1 MNARL
6 YLLPLLLALLSP
18 DCADAA
24 PTVSNVTAAQRT
36 GTKLVDIHYDLAAV
50 APVKVTL
57 EISSNGGAT
66 YALQAQALTG
76 DLGPAVAAGTGR
88 LITWDAETDWNIMH
102 SSQMRFRVVADDF
115 SDGLSYIPAG
125 PFVMGRTSGDT
136 STNAPPTTVNVSGFK
151 IMNTELSKAEWDPV
165 RAWGLLNGYTDL
177 LAGGGKGADHPVQ
190 SITWF
195 AAVKWCNARSEMEG
209 RTPCYYTSSARTTV
223 YRTGSAA
230 LTDAWVRWDANGYR
244 LPTEAEWEK
253 AARGGIVGKRFP
265 WGTDI
270 ISHALANFNNSVSRP
285 WTEGTTGFH
294 PLYNTDPTPY
304 TSPCSSFSP
313 NAYGLFDVAGNVMEW
328 AWDWYESAHYS
339 SAAGTTDPRGPASSP
354 DNYKIRRGGWYSA
367 DEAYSRCH
375 ARFYNTPNFSA
386 VNTGL
391 RAVISSANAHPA
403 TAQGVSA
410 AVTVTTGP
418 PQTLIFAPIPDQLTT
433 DSVLLTATG
442 GASGNPVTFAVTAGP
457 GVISGGNVLTF
468 TTAGSVSITAHQDGN
483 ASYAPAEVTRTF
495 EVTKAVATV
504 QLSALLYLPNGT
516 PRAATAQ
523 TVPEGLGVV
532 ITYDGSPDAPALA
545 GVYQVEAVIDDPI
558 YQGNATA
565 RFVIDHRVDRS
576 PLLPGSPPAPPAAAD
591 ILWEDAAI
599 GLYDGLLFDAIDGE
613 RLLGAIENLRASAP
627 RRGRSEGG
635 AVSGR
640 LRLPGLSLPL
650 TGRFTMAGSLV
661 ISLNRPDGTAVVVA
675 LQLQRTTAGHEVVT
689 GTVSWGSLNATARL
703 PRAPFHARNN
713 AADPAWTGAFTLL
726 LPSQPGW
733 GADEPGG
740 DGWARLTVSAAG
752 GVTIKGRHGDGTPL
766 LETAY
771 LSATGECALFAELYR
786 SRPVKGRFGGWLRFR
801 DVPDVADCDGLMQ
814 WVKLADN
821 REKQYSGGFDLEVP
835 AVGSRFT
842 PPPNGTRL
850 LAELE
855 DAEPNASLS
864 LITPNLPAADGG
876 EIERVLSW
884 MGSNALRHYGPET
897 LGGSAARGTGL
908 VNGSYRAADGS
919 VRTSFTGVVLQ
930 KQGMAGGLFTWSGQT
945 GTLRIVPGT
954 SFPYPGSED
963 AGDAR
968 VVMPPL
974 DQPAPLTLFTRN
986 FEQAAAGLYTGVVRL
1001 VDVQQSPS
1009 GAIENLRVSKTGG
1022 ASGTLWLL
1030 GQRYTLRGQFDVTG
1044 LATIVINRASLPS
1057 IVVSLQLR
1065 LAAGTVDGY
1074 QLTGTLK
1081 IGDTDQIVDA
1091 QRQPVYSR
1099 QQRAPQE
1106 GAYTLVLIGFDH
1118 VDPADEPG
1126 GDGYAI
1132 LNVNHLANCTGS
1144 LVLPDGT
1151 KTTFS
1156 GHVSRSGEW
1165 SLHRTLYGNPAR
1177 GYVAGKATFRD
1188 EVGISEVDG
1197 IWRWLK
1203 QGGAP
1208 SPLGAYP
1215 AGIDVTRQI
1224 VGSRYTKPAKHQRA
1238 WSALDDDWYNAWS
1251 RFLGPNLSTQPGVT
1265 ITELDRALT
1274 WTKANQVIYH
1284 GPEKLGIKVNAST
1297 GLVTGSLEDRTRA
1310 IRRSFGGVLLQKQ
1323 NFVSGCYQTADGSGR
1338 FWIEKR

>member
-6 YLLPLLLALLSP
+6 YLLPLLLALLSTEH
-18 DCADAA
+18 ADAA
-24 PTVSNVTAAQRT
+24 TAVSNVTAAQRT
-36 GTKLVDIHYDLAAV
+36 GTKLVDISYDLAAD

-66 YALQAQALTG
+66 FALQAQALMG
-76 DLGPAVAAGTGR
+76 DLGPAVAPGTGR
-88 LITWDAETDWNIMH
+88 LITWDAGVDWNIMH

-115 SDGLSYIPAG
+115 ADGLSYIPAG
-125 PFVMGRTSGDT
+125 PYIMGRTSGDT

-151 IMNTELSKAEWDPV
+151 IMKTELSKTDWDAV
-165 RAWGLLNGYTDL
+165 RAWGLLNGYSDL
-177 LAGGGKGADHPVQ
+177 PTGGGKDADHPVQ

-304 TSPCSSFSP
+304 TSPCGSFSA

-328 AWDWYESAHYS
+328 AWDWYDSTYYS
-339 SAAGTTDPRGPASSP
+339 ISAGTTDPRGPASSP
-354 DNYKIRRGGWYSA
+354 DNHKIRRGGWYSA
-367 DEAYSRCH
+367 DEAYARCS
-375 ARFYNTPNFSA
+375 ARFYNTPTFSA

-391 RAVISSANAHPA
+391 RAVISSSNAHPA

-418 PQTLIFAPIPDQLTT
+418 PQTLTFAAIPDQLTT
-433 DSVLLTATG
+433 HTVMLTATG
-442 GASGNPVTFAVTAGP
+442 GASGNPVTFAVTDGP
-457 GVISGGNVLTF
+457 GVITSGNVLTF
-468 TTAGSVSITAHQDGN
+468 TTAGSVSITAHQNGN
-483 ASYAPAEVTRTF
+483 ANFAPAEVTRTF
-495 EVTKAVATV
+495 EVTKATAAV
-504 QLSALLYLPNGT
+504 QLNSLLHPPGGT

-523 TVPEGLGVV
+523 TEPPDLNVV
-532 ITYDGSPDAPALA
+532 ITYDGSPDAPAQA
-545 GVYQVEAVIDDPI
+545 GVYQVQAVIEDLM
-558 YQGNATA
+558 YQGSASA
-565 RFVIDHRVDRS
+565 RLVIDHRVDRS
-576 PLLPGSPPAPPAAAD
+576 PLLPGSPPAPPAAED
-591 ILWEDAAI
+591 IVWENAAI
-599 GLYDGLLFDAIDGE
+599 GLYDGLLFDATDGQT
-613 RLLGAIENLRASAP
+613 LLGAIESLRVSAP
-627 RRGRSEGG
+627 RPGRAEGG
-635 AVSGR
+635 AASGR

-650 TGRFTMAGSLV
+650 TGRFTTAGSLV
-661 ISLNRPDGTAVVVA
+661 VSLDRRDGTAVVVA

-689 GTVSWGSLNATARL
+689 GSVTWGSLNATARL

-713 AADPAWTGAFTLL
+713 AADPAWTGTFTLL

-733 GADEPGG
+733 GAEEPGG

-752 GVTIKGRHGDGTPL
+752 VVTLKGRHGDGAPL

-801 DVPDVADCDGLMQ
+801 DVPDVSDCDGLMQ

-821 REKQYSGGFDLEVP
+821 REKPYAAGFEVEVP

-842 PPPNGTRL
+842 PPPAGTRL
-850 LAELE
+850 LAALV

-864 LITPNLPAADGG
+864 LIAPNLPAATAG

-884 MGSNALRHYGPET
+884 LGSNALRHYGPET
-897 LGGSAARGTGL
+897 LGGSAARSTGL
-908 VNGSYRAADGS
+908 VNGNYRAADGS
-919 VRTSFTGVVLQ
+919 VRASFTGVVLQ
-930 KQGMAGGLFTWSGQT
+930 KQNLAGGFFSWGGQT
-945 GTLRIVPGT
+945 GALRIVPGT
-954 SFPYPGSED
+954 DFPYPGSED
-963 AGDAR
+963 AGEVQWVR
-968 VVMPPL
+968 PPR

-1009 GAIENLRVSKTGG
+1009 GALENLLVTKTRGV
-1022 ASGTLWLL
+1022 SGTLWLL
-1030 GQRYTLRGQFDVTG
+1030 GQRYPLRGVFDVTG
-1044 LATIVINRASLPS
+1044 LATIVINRPSLPS
-1057 IVVSLQLR
+1057 IVVSLQLH

-1074 QLTGTLK
+1074 HLTGTLK

-1106 GAYTLVLIGFDH
+1106 GAYTLILIGFDNG
-1118 VDPADEPG
+1118 DPAEEPG

-1165 SLHRTLYGNPAR
+1165 SLHRTLHGNPAR
-1177 GYVAGKATFRD
+1177 GFVAGKATFRD
-1188 EVGISEVDG
+1188 EPGISDVDG

-1224 VGSRYTKPAKHQRA
+1224 VGSRYTKPSKNQRA
-1238 WSALDDDWYNAWS
+1238 WASLDDDWHNAWS
-1251 RFLGPNLSTQPGVT
+1251 RFSGPNLSSQLGVT
-1265 ITELDRALT
+1265 LTELDRALT
-1274 WTKANQVIYH
+1274 WTKTNQVIYH
-1284 GPEKLGIKVNAST
+1284 GPEKLGLKVNAGT
-1297 GLVTGSLEDRTRA
+1297 GLVTGSLEDAARA

-1323 NFVSGCYQTADGSGR
+1323 SFVSGCYQTADGSGR
-1338 FWIEKR
+1338 FWMEKR